1 MKHVISVGGG
11 ISSTYLLVDKVLTKY
26 GRHNVIP
33 VICALADEN
42 PDVWR
47 LCDAVEKECKVKIQ
61 RIHGIVKSAPKFS
74 PTLIDLVSQINS
86 NAGLLMALSKGKY
99 IQWAKK
105 PISIWDVYFY
115 TGMMG
120 NPFADPCSRMLK
132 RELMAAFMEKN
143 FDKTDTILHVGITID
158 EVDRMLSIHA
168 NWNRQGWKVDAD
180 LLLSPEMTHEK
191 QMELCFEKFGFI
203 PMLYR
208 LNFPHNNC
216 GGFCIKAGKG
226 QFARLLWHFRT
237 LYLHH
242 ETMELLH
249 QQTFNHTSTIMR
261 DEWTKA
267 GVRGATPLTL
277 RQFRE
282 RMEAKWRGMLPGF
295 DPFDG
300 LEDTPGCK
308 WCEAA

>member
-42 PDVWR
+42 TDVWR
-47 LCDAVEKECKVKIQ
+47 LCDAVEKECKIKIQ
-61 RIHGIVKSAPKFS
+61 RIHGIVKHVPTPLQAASMFINYKLPAWAWSIVAPHKEIRW
-74 PTLIDLVSQINS
+74 T
-86 NAGLLMALSKGKY
+86 
-99 IQWAKK
+99 KK
-105 PISIWDVYFY
+105 PVGIWDVFFY

-132 RELMAAFMEKN
+132 RELMAAFMESN
-143 FDKTDTILHVGITID
+143 FKKSDTVLHVGITAD
-158 EVDRMLSIHA
+158 EIDRMLAIRA
-168 NWNRQGWKVDAD
+168 NWNRQGWKVEAD
-180 LLLSPEMTHEK
+180 LLDSPEMTREK
-191 QMELCFEKFGFI
+191 QMDLCFEKFGFI
-203 PMLYR
+203 PLLYR
-208 LNFPHNNC
+208 LNFKHNNC
-216 GGFCIKAGKG
+216 GGFCVKAGKA
-226 QFARLLWHFRT
+226 QMARLLWHSRPN
-237 LYLHH
+237 YLHH
-242 ETMELLH
+242 ETQELLH
-249 QQTFNHTSTIMR
+249 QRIFNHTSTIMR
-261 DEWTKA
+261 DEWTRA

-282 RMEAKWRGMLPGF
+282 RMETRWKGMLPGF

>member
-1 MKHVISVGGG
+1 MQKHVISVGGG
-11 ISSTYLLVDKVLTKY
+11 ISSTYLLVDKVLSKY
-26 GRHNVIP
+26 GRRNVIP

-61 RIHGIVKSAPKFS
+61 RIHGIV
-74 PTLIDLVSQINS
+74 Q
-86 NAGLLMALSKGKY
+86 AGK
-99 IQWAKK
+99 IQWTKK
-105 PISIWDVYFY
+105 PISVWDIFFY
-115 TGMMG
+115 EGMMG

-132 RELMAAFMEKN
+132 RELMAGFMDKH
-143 FDKTDTILHVGITID
+143 FDKSNTVLHVGITAD
-158 EVDRMLSIHA
+158 EIDRMLSIRA
-168 NWNRQGWKVDAD
+168 NWNRQGWQVEAD
-180 LLLSPEMTHEK
+180 LLDTPGMTREK
-191 QMELCFEKFGFI
+191 QMELCFQKFGFI

-208 LNFPHNNC
+208 LDFKHNNC
-216 GGFCIKAGKG
+216 GGFCIKAGKA
-226 QFARLLWHFRT
+226 QMARLLYHSRPI
-237 LYLHH
+237 YQHH

-261 DEWTKA
+261 DEWTRA

-282 RMEAKWRGMLPGF
+282 RMESKWRGMLPGF
-295 DPFDG
+295 DPFEE
-300 LEDTPGCK
+300 LEDAPGCK